1 MTATTIIGIDPGAT
15 GAIAAI
21 HPSLWA
27 PFDEPDVFDMPATA
41 ADLVGVLSRWH
52 DQGVQVF
59 LEQAQSM
66 PGQGVSSTFKYGVGF
81 GQILGVLAA
90 LGIAHRQVSPAVWKR
105 QMGVTKDKDKARALA
120 QQLFPTASLARVKDH
135 GRAEALL
142 IAEWGRRHG

>member
-1 MTATTIIGIDPGAT
+1 MTTIIGIDPGAT

-21 HPSLWA
+21 HLGLFA
-27 PFDEPDVFDMPATA
+27 EPDVFDMPATA
-41 ADLVGVLSRWH
+41 ADMVGVLYRWH
-52 DQGVQVF
+52 GQDVHVF

-66 PGQGVSSTFKYGVGF
+66 PGQGVASTFKYGVGF

-90 LGIAHRQVSPAVWKR
+90 LGIPHRQVSPAVWKR

-120 QQLFPTASLARVKDH
+120 QQLFPTAPLSRVKDH